1 LSLYHSSLLHD
12 SSNTELYTLSLHDAL
27 PILKPMSNLPCPI
40 PSTLA
45 VEPPSTIAVLESGKT
60 SSISSSIAPDK
71 VYQTPP
77 TVAAPKVISDAT
89 SVGLSF
95 PFALLLSLSFSE
107 SQAAMISNNSAAK
120 VICNF
125 LITLPPNIVGDPTKN
140 KFVFLSSLIKRF
152 IFVSK
157 LCSC

>member
-1 LSLYHSSLLHD
+1 
-12 SSNTELYTLSLHDAL
+12 
-27 PILKPMSNLPCPI
+27 
-40 PSTLA
+40 
-45 VEPPSTIAVLESGKT
+45 GKS

-77 TVAAPKVISDAT
+77 TVAAPKVISDGT
-89 SVGLSF
+89 SVGSSF

-107 SQAAMISNNSAAK
+107 SQAAMISNNRAAK

-152 IFVSK
+152 IFVRK
-157 LCSC
+157 LCSGNLLLFLYIYICQLFNQLGSILVILIHCMFCS